1 MDGILVV
8 NKPKG
13 ITSFD
18 VVYKVRKVFNEKVG
32 HTGTLDPL
40 AHGVLQILI
49 GKATKCS
56 KYLINHDKEYVV
68 ILKLGIKTD
77 TLDEEGKILKEE
89 KVDKKIL
96 EKEYIEKILNKN
108 TGIQMQTPPIY
119 SAIKVNG
126 KKLYEYARKGEEVEI
141 KPRPINIY
149 ELKLLEINKDEN
161 IIKLNV
167 KCSKGTYIR
176 SLCEKIAEELGTI
189 GYMHDLL
196 RTKAGSFSIN
206 QSVNIE
212 EIEEILES
220 SSNKEKV
227 LENLKSKV
235 ITIEDIFCN
244 LNNININEI
253 ELSKFLNG
261 VSLKKNE
268 DDGLYKI
275 YCNKFIGLGIIKD
288 SKLKR
293 DIII

>member
-149 ELKLLEINKDEN
+149 ELKLLEINKNEN
-161 IIKLNV
+161 TIKLNV

-189 GYMHDLL
+189 GYMYDLL

-275 YCNKFIGLGIIKD
+275 YCNKFIGLGTIKD

>member
-1 MDGILVV
+1 MDGIIVV

-13 ITSFD
+13 MTSFD

-141 KPRPINIY
+141 KSRPINIY
-149 ELKLLEINKDEN
+149 ELKLLKINKDEN
-161 IIKLNV
+161 TIKLNV

-176 SLCEKIAEELGTI
+176 SLCEKLAEDLGTI
-189 GYMHDLL
+189 GYMYDLL
-196 RTKAGSFSIN
+196 RTKTGDFSIN

-212 EIEEILES
+212 EIEEILKNS
-220 SSNKEKV
+220 NNKEKV
-227 LENLKSKV
+227 LENLKSKI

-244 LNNININEI
+244 LNNINIEKI

-261 VSLKKNE
+261 VCLNKNKE
-268 DDGLYKI
+268 DGLYKI
-275 YCNKFIGLGIIKD
+275 YCNKFLGLGIIKN

>member
-149 ELKLLEINKDEN
+149 ELKLLEINKNEN
-161 IIKLNV
+161 TIKLNV

-189 GYMHDLL
+189 GYMYDLL